1 MAIPRHA
8 YFRALYTSV
17 THSEIGGLQ
26 KLLVTSIKPVVVG
39 SSPTSL
45 VSGECR
51 NHCVAQLG
59 ERRMKQIATCYPPP
73 FSLAICQTEKA
84 KGNTYDSVSG
94 SSSCQKIKLAEDL
107 TLLNRATVD
116 TIRSTLLMT
125 Q

>member
-1 MAIPRHA
+1 
-8 YFRALYTSV
+8 
-17 THSEIGGLQ
+17 
-26 KLLVTSIKPVVVG
+26 
-39 SSPTSL
+39 
-45 VSGECR
+45 
-51 NHCVAQLG
+51 
-59 ERRMKQIATCYPPP
+59 MKQIATCYPPP
-73 FSLAICQTEKA
+73 FSFAICETEKA